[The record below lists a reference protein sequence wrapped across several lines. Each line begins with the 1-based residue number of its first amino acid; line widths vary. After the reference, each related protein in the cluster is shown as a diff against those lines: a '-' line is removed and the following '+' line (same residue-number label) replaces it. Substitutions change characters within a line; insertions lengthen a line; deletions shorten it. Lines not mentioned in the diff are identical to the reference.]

1 MNVLCIA
8 AVIYLVNNEVVVDPI
23 EAVEL
28 AVAVEASENSVEL
41 VTETT
46 DVQESPKIERD
57 ELDEKEA
64 RYLEFIKRNWPYE
77 KSTDCFKSEVW
88 YTNNQ
93 KPIVQNYSYEGSV
106 ILNFNYYFYTVEF

>member
-46 DVQESPKIERD
+46 DVQDSLKIERD

-93 KPIVQNYSYEGSV
+93 KPIVQNYSYEGAV
-106 ILNFNYYFYTVEF
+106 ILIISSILD